1 MPLYEYQCDHCGEIF
16 EIIQKFSDSP
26 LFECELCGGKL
37 ERLLSPP
44 AIQFKGDGWYVTDYG
59 GKNGKNSSS
68 VESSVESSSKKS
80 EKKTEKPSEAS
91 AASGKKKTGSS
102 QYGLH

>member
-16 EIIQKFSDSP
+16 EIIQKFSDPP

-44 AIQFKGDGWYVTDYG
+44 AIRFKGDGWYVTDYG
-59 GKNGKNSSS
+59 GKNGKDSSS
-68 VESSVESSSKKS
+68 VESPVEHSSKKS
-80 EKKTEKPSEAS
+80 EKKAEKPSKS
-91 AASGKKKTGSS
+91 SDAAGKKKTGSS
-102 QYGLH
+102 Q